1 MAARSSRVPSY
12 RRHKPSGQAVVT
24 LGGKDRYLGRHGSAE
39 SRAEYDRLI
48 GEWLAKGRDRLPPSG
63 HALSLTVNE
72 MILAVW
78 AEFEKHYR
86 NPDGTPTGELGN
98 LRDALGPLRR
108 LYGPSPARDFGPL
121 DLRALREEMVRS
133 GLCRKTVNARVNRVR
148 RAFRWAASLE
158 LIPASVPQALATVP
172 GLQRGRCDAP
182 ESGGV
187 KPVRW
192 EDVDATLPHLSGPV
206 AGMVRLMRFSNC
218 RAQDA
223 VALRGCDLRAEGR
236 VWCYTPQGHKN
247 AWRGHD
253 RIVYLGEQAQ
263 DAVRPHLKADP
274 LAFVFSPRDAL
285 EEHHARRSAQRKTRR
300 TPSELGRKR
309 RRCPGRAPR
318 ERYDVNTFQQ
328 AVRRACRR
336 AGVPAW
342 SVLQVRHSRAVQVRE
357 LYGVEGAAASLGHR
371 RLETAQLY
379 AERNERLSR
388 DIAREIG

>member
-12 RRHKPSGQAVVT
+12 RHHKPSGQAVVT
-24 LGGKDRYLGRHGSAE
+24 LGGKDHYLGRHGSAE

-48 GEWLAKGRDRLPPSG
+48 GEWLAQGRHCPRGPETPHG
-63 HALSLTVNE
+63 LSVSEL
-72 MILAVW
+72 ILCVW

-86 NPDGTPTGELGN
+86 NPDGTPTGELSN

-108 LYGPSPARDFGPL
+108 LYGPSLAQDFGPL
-121 DLRALREEMVRS
+121 ALRALREEMVRS

-158 LIPASVPQALATVP
+158 LIPASVPQALTTVP
-172 GLQRGRCDAP
+172 GLKRGRSDAP

-192 EDVDATLPHLSGPV
+192 EDVDRTLPHLSGPV
-206 AGMVRLMRFSNC
+206 AAMVRLMRYSNC

-223 VALRGCDLRAEGR
+223 VALRGCDLRAEGE
-236 VWCYTPQGHKN
+236 VWCYAPPGHKT
-247 AWRGHD
+247 AYRGHD
-253 RIVYLGEQAQ
+253 RIIHLGKQAQ
-263 DAVRPHLKADP
+263 DAVRPYLKADP

-285 EEHHARRSAQRKTRR
+285 EAHHARRASQRKSKR
-300 TPSELGRKR
+300 TPSELR
-309 RRCPGRAPR
+309 RRRKQRPR
-318 ERYDVNTFQQ
+318 WVPRSGYDTNTFQQ

-342 SVLQVRHSRAVQVRE
+342 SVLQVRHARATEVRE
-357 LYGVEGAAASLGHR
+357 RYGVEGAAASLGHR
-371 RLETAQLY
+371 RLQSAQLY
-379 AERNERLSR
+379 AEKNERLSR